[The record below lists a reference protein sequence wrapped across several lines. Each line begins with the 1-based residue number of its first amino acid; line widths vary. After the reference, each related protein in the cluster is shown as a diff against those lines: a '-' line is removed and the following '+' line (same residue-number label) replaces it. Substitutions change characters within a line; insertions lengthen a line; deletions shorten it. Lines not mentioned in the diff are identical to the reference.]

1 MFDINKILTDVKD
14 TQLKRLEEI
23 NHKIK
28 QEQLKMDPTGKSS
41 ANSFTTQLTNEVSK
55 YLKTFPG
62 NTPEPEP
69 EPEQAIEGDKR
80 DKGENGEKGKKE
92 TKKEKSNH
100 NNNKGITTLE
110 TSFKLPICYLEDK
123 DKRKINTNILND
135 LELLEVKND
144 DCIPMYETIFKPE
157 SIFSKKFVS
166 LWSRYYTTNVD
177 FLKESQTFYQSYV
190 NQYGCKLSEPL
201 RMILDDTSCNTSDN
215 NVNNYTYKPY
225 KPGDEGSSISTG
237 VIIFPHDVYN
247 TIDKLWLDIACDKNF
262 KQRFS
267 YIDFPMLDNL
277 NKSPVVMQLMSIY
290 NLTSP
295 VISLLSP
302 LILLFI
308 PFFLLKIQ
316 KSQVSM
322 STYITSLKTILSS
335 HPIGKV
341 FSLLDFSSMPWDKR
355 IYVLM
360 SVFFY
365 FIQVYQNV
373 MSCHRF
379 YKNMILIHKNIFILN
394 DYFRYTIRNMK
405 HVIQMSH
412 NLITY
417 REFTND
423 LKAKVQHLEKLCGV
437 FSKIKPFAFSF
448 KKFIEIGKLMK
459 LNYEIFVDH
468 DIKSCVDYSF
478 GFNGFYE
485 NIDHIKQ
492 MIDSSRINP
501 CVFIGDDDEDE
512 VGEVD
517 EVDEDKATT
526 IDEADELPEGEKG
539 EKGEKNKK
547 SKKNTSSMSSVSN
560 ISKVSKTSTKS
571 ANSSTNS
578 KHLTKK
584 HTSFTQLY
592 YPPHETPIKNDVV
605 INKKIIITGPNAAGK
620 TTIIKSTLMNI
631 ILSQQIGYG
640 FYDSASIRPYDY
652 LHSYL
657 NIPDTSGRD
666 SLFQAESRRCKDILD
681 SLEKENDK
689 RHFCIFDELYS
700 GTNPYE
706 AVASAYGYIDYL
718 STMKNVDLML
728 TTHYI
733 SLCNNLKTNKK
744 IKNYKMKVNVEE
756 DYNLKYLYKMER
768 GISKIKGGIKVL
780 YDLDYPKVIIE
791 NTKQLLMSM

>member
-1 MFDINKILTDVKD
+1 MFDINKILTDMKES
-14 TQLKRLEEI
+14 QLKKLEEI
-23 NHKIK
+23 NDKIK
-28 QEQLKMDPTGKSS
+28 QEQLKKDPSGKSS
-41 ANSFTTQLTNEVSK
+41 SNSFTMQLTNEVSK

-62 NTPEPEP
+62 NTPDQEPD
-69 EPEQAIEGDKR
+69 GDTE
-80 DKGENGEKGKKE
+80 KGEKQEKDQ
-92 TKKEKSNH
+92 KKEKSKY
-100 NNNKGITTLE
+100 NNKGISLPE
-110 TSFKLPICYLEDK
+110 TSFKLPICYLEDI
-123 DKRKINTNILND
+123 DKRQINPNILND
-135 LELLEVKND
+135 LELLETKND
-144 DCIPMYETIFKPE
+144 DSVPMYETIFKPE
-157 SIFSKKFVS
+157 STFSKRYVAI
-166 LWSRYYTTNVD
+166 WSRYYTTNVD

-201 RMILDDTSCNTSDN
+201 RMVLDDKNEYN
-215 NVNNYTYKPY
+215 YKPY
-225 KPGDEGSSISTG
+225 NTGDEKGTSANASSG
-237 VIIFPHDVYN
+237 VIIFPHDVYK
-247 TIDKLWLDIACDKNF
+247 TIDKLWIDIAGDKNF

-267 YIDFPMLDNL
+267 YIDFPMLDSL
-277 NKSPVVMQLMSIY
+277 NKSPAAMQLMSVY

-316 KSQVSM
+316 KSQVSL
-322 STYITSLKTILSS
+322 STYFTSLKTILSS

-355 IYVLM
+355 IYVIM

-373 MSCHRF
+373 MSCYRF

-405 HVIQMSH
+405 HVIKMSH

-423 LKAKVQHLEKLCGV
+423 LKAKMQHLEKLCGV
-437 FSKIKPFAFSF
+437 FSKIKPFAVNF
-448 KKFIEIGKLMK
+448 KKFTEIGQLMK

-501 CVFIGDDDEDE
+501 CVFIGDEDA
-512 VGEVD
+512 EVD
-517 EVDEDKATT
+517 EVDEVVEV
-526 IDEADELPEGEKG
+526 DEADELPEREKEEKG
-539 EKGEKNKK
+539 EKDNKNKK
-547 SKKNTSSMSSVSN
+547 SKKNTSN
-560 ISKVSKTSTKS
+560 ISKTSTKS
-571 ANSSTNS
+571 DKSSRSKSSTS
-578 KHLTKK
+578 SSTLKK
-584 HTSFTQLY
+584 HTSFKQLY
-592 YPPHETPIKNDVV
+592 YPHHETPIKNNVV

-640 FYDSASIRPYDY
+640 FYDSANIKPYDY

-666 SLFQAESRRCKDILD
+666 SLFQAESRRCKEILD

-718 STMKNVDLML
+718 SSMKNVDLML

-744 IKNYKMKVNVEE
+744 IKNYKMKVDVEE
-756 DYNLKYLYKMER
+756 DYNVKYLYKIEK

-780 YDLDYPKVIIE
+780 YDLEYPKEIIE

>member
-14 TQLKRLEEI
+14 AQLKKLEEI

-28 QEQLKMDPTGKSS
+28 QEQLKRDPTGKSQS
-41 ANSFTTQLTNEVSK
+41 SSFTMQLTNEVSN
-55 YLKTFPG
+55 YLKRFPVDQE
-62 NTPEPEP
+62 NKDKDENSENVHDNEPSKHDE
-69 EPEQAIEGDKR
+69 
-80 DKGENGEKGKKE
+80 KGEKN
-92 TKKEKSNH
+92 TKSKN
-100 NNNKGITTLE
+100 ITLLE
-110 TSFKLPICYLEDK
+110 TSFKLPICYLEDT
-123 DKRKINTNILND
+123 DKHQINSNILND
-135 LELLEVKND
+135 LELLESKND
-144 DCIPMYETIFKPE
+144 DCIPIYESIFKPE
-157 SIFSKKFVS
+157 SIFSKRYIA
-166 LWSRYYTTNVD
+166 LWSRYYTTNTE
-177 FLKESQTFYQSYV
+177 FLKDSQIFYKSYV
-190 NQYGCKLSEPL
+190 NQYGCKLNEPL
-201 RMILDDTSCNTSDN
+201 QMILGDKTDSANS
-215 NVNNYTYKPY
+215 YTYKPY
-225 KPGDEGSSISTG
+225 KVGDETTDTG

-247 TIDKLWLDIACDKNF
+247 TIDKLWIDIAGDKNF

-302 LILLFI
+302 VILLFI

-316 KSQVSM
+316 KSQISLASYM
-322 STYITSLKTILSS
+322 TSLKTILSS
-335 HPIGKV
+335 HPIGKI

-365 FIQVYQNV
+365 FIQVYQNI
-373 MSCHRF
+373 MSCHKF

-405 HVIQMSH
+405 HVIKMSN

-417 REFTND
+417 REFTNEI
-423 LKAKVQHLEKLCGV
+423 KAKVQHLENLCDV
-437 FSKIKPFAFSF
+437 FSKIKPFTFSF
-448 KKFIEIGKLMK
+448 KKFVEIGKLMK

-478 GFNGFYE
+478 GFNSFYE

-492 MIDSSRINP
+492 MIDSLRINP
-501 CVFIGDDDEDE
+501 CVFIEDEENEKNKDKGEGEDEDE
-512 VGEVD
+512 
-517 EVDEDKATT
+517 DK
-526 IDEADELPEGEKG
+526 DDLSEEEKR
-539 EKGEKNKK
+539 EKEEKEEKEEKNDK
-547 SKKNTSSMSSVSN
+547 SKKNISN
-560 ISKVSKTSTKS
+560 ISKTSTKS
-571 ANSSTNS
+571 DKSSRSKSSTCS
-578 KHLTKK
+578 STTKNN
-584 HTSFTQLY
+584 TSFKQLY
-592 YPPHETPIKNDVV
+592 YPPHESPIKNDVV

-640 FYDSASIRPYDY
+640 FYESANIKPYHY

-666 SLFQAESRRCKDILD
+666 SLFQAESRRCKEILD
-681 SLEKENDK
+681 SLEKESDK

-718 STMKNVDLML
+718 SSMKNVDLML

-744 IKNYKMKVNVEE
+744 IKNYKMKVSVEE
-756 DYNLKYLYKMER
+756 DYNVKYLYKLER
-768 GISKIKGGIKVL
+768 GVSKIKGGIKVL
-780 YDLDYPKVIIE
+780 YDLEYPKTIIE

>member
-1 MFDINKILTDVKD
+1 MFDINKILTDVKEA
-14 TQLKRLEEI
+14 QLKKLDEI
-23 NHKIK
+23 NNKIK
-28 QEQLKMDPTGKSS
+28 QEQLKIDPTGKSS
-41 ANSFTTQLTNEVSK
+41 ANSFTMQLTNEVSK

-62 NTPEPEP
+62 SKPEPSVEA
-69 EPEQAIEGDKR
+69 EK
-80 DKGENGEKGKKE
+80 GEKGDKGYKN
-92 TKKEKSNH
+92 KNK
-100 NNNKGITTLE
+100 NNKKNNTISTE

-123 DKRKINTNILND
+123 DKREINSNILND
-135 LELLEVKND
+135 LELLDVKND
-144 DCIPMYETIFKPE
+144 DCVPMYESIFKPE
-157 SIFSKKFVS
+157 SIFSKRYIA
-166 LWSRYYTTNVD
+166 LWARYYTTNVD
-177 FLKESQTFYQSYV
+177 FLKDSQSFYKSYT

-201 RMILDDTSCNTSDN
+201 RMIIDDKSGDT
-215 NVNNYTYKPY
+215 NNYIYKPY
-225 KPGDEGSSISTG
+225 KTDDETTNTRTSTGTG

-247 TIDKLWLDIACDKNF
+247 TIDKLWIDIAGDKNF

-267 YIDFPMLDNL
+267 YIDFPMLDSL

-322 STYITSLKTILSS
+322 STYITSLKTIFSS

-405 HVIQMSH
+405 HVIQISH

-423 LKAKVQHLEKLCGV
+423 IKAKMQHLEKLCDV
-437 FSKIKPFAFSF
+437 FSKIKPFSFSF

-478 GFNGFYE
+478 GFNAFYE
-485 NIDHIKQ
+485 NVDHIKQ

-501 CVFIGDDDEDE
+501 CVFIKDEEKEEEKDEEEKNEEEKDEEEKNEEEKDEDDLSE
-512 VGEVD
+512 HE
-517 EVDEDKATT
+517 KR
-526 IDEADELPEGEKG
+526 EKG
-539 EKGEKNKK
+539 EKDTKNKK
-547 SKKNTSSMSSVSN
+547 SKKNTSS
-560 ISKVSKTSTKS
+560 ISKTSTKS
-571 ANSSTNS
+571 DKSSKSKSSTS
-578 KHLTKK
+578 SSSLKK
-584 HTSFTQLY
+584 HTSFKQLY
-592 YPPHETPIKNDVV
+592 YPPYEIPIKNDVV

-640 FYDSASIRPYDY
+640 FYDSANINPYDY

-666 SLFQAESRRCKDILD
+666 SLFQAESRRCKEILD

-718 STMKNVDLML
+718 SSMKNVDLML

-744 IKNYKMKVNVEE
+744 IKNYKMKVGVEE
-756 DYNLKYLYKMER
+756 DYNMKYLYKLER
-768 GISKIKGGIKVL
+768 GVSKIKGGIKVL
-780 YDLDYPKVIIE
+780 YDLEYPQTIID

>member
-1 MFDINKILTDVKD
+1 MFDINKILTDVKEV
-14 TQLKRLEEI
+14 QLKKLEEI
-23 NHKIK
+23 NEKIK
-28 QEQLKMDPTGKSS
+28 KEQLKVDPTGKSS
-41 ANSFTTQLTNEVSK
+41 SSSFTMQLTNEVSK
-55 YLKTFPG
+55 YLKTFPV
-62 NTPEPEP
+62 
-69 EPEQAIEGDKR
+69 DKN
-80 DKGENGEKGKKE
+80 ETELEKDEKDEKE
-92 TKKEKSNH
+92 TKKQKSNH
-100 NNNKGITTLE
+100 TKKNIHSSE

-123 DKRKINTNILND
+123 DKREINSNILND
-135 LELLEVKND
+135 LELLEAKND
-144 DCIPMYETIFKPE
+144 DCVPMYETIFNPE

-166 LWSRYYTTNVD
+166 LWSRYYTTNIE
-177 FLKESQTFYQSYV
+177 FLKDSQTFYKSYV

-201 RMILDDTSCNTSDN
+201 RMVLDNKTPDTNG
-215 NVNNYTYKPY
+215 NNYTYIPY
-225 KPGDEGSSISTG
+225 KASDDAITGTG
-237 VIIFPHDVYN
+237 VVIFPHDVYD
-247 TIDKLWLDIACDKNF
+247 TIDKLWVDIAGDKNF

-267 YIDFPMLDNL
+267 YIDFPMLDSL

-316 KSQVSM
+316 KSQVSL
-322 STYITSLKTILSS
+322 STYMTSLKTILSS

-423 LKAKVQHLEKLCGV
+423 LKAKVQHLEKLCSV
-437 FSKIKPFAFSF
+437 FSNIKPFSFSF

-492 MIDSSRINP
+492 MIDSSRINA
-501 CVFIGDDDEDE
+501 CVFISDMDVGDDEEDA
-512 VGEVD
+512 D
-517 EVDEDKATT
+517 
-526 IDEADELPEGEKG
+526 DEAITETADESKEREKG

-547 SKKNTSSMSSVSN
+547 SKKNTSSMST
-560 ISKVSKTSTKS
+560 ISTISKTSSKT
-571 ANSSTNS
+571 ANSTTSS
-578 KHLTKK
+578 KHTNKK

-592 YPPHETPIKNDVV
+592 YPPHETPIKNNVV

-640 FYDSASIRPYDY
+640 FYDSANINPYDY

-666 SLFQAESRRCKDILD
+666 SLFQAESRRCKEILD

-756 DYNLKYLYKMER
+756 DYNIKYLYKLER
-768 GISKIKGGIKVL
+768 GVSKIKGGIKVL
-780 YDLDYPKVIIE
+780 YDLEYPQTIID

>member
-1 MFDINKILTDVKD
+1 MFDINKILTDMKES
-14 TQLKRLEEI
+14 QLKKLEEI
-23 NHKIK
+23 NDKIK
-28 QEQLKMDPTGKSS
+28 QEQLKKDPSSSGESS
-41 ANSFTTQLTNEVSK
+41 ANSFTMNLTNEVSK
-55 YLKTFPG
+55 YLKSFPC
-62 NTPEPEP
+62 NTTDQEPDGQTET
-69 EPEQAIEGDKR
+69 ETA
-80 DKGENGEKGKKE
+80 KGYKSTH
-92 TKKEKSNH
+92 TKKNIPSHK
-100 NNNKGITTLE
+100 
-110 TSFKLPICYLEDK
+110 TSFQLPICYLEDK
-123 DKRKINTNILND
+123 DKRKINSNILND
-135 LELLEVKND
+135 LELLEAKND
-144 DCIPMYETIFKPE
+144 NSVPMYETIFKPE
-157 SIFSKKFVS
+157 SIFSKRYVA
-166 LWSRYYTTNVD
+166 LWSHYYTTNVD

-201 RMILDDTSCNTSDN
+201 RMILDDKT
-215 NVNNYTYKPY
+215 NYTYKPY
-225 KPGDEGSSISTG
+225 KTGDEDASASASTG
-237 VIIFPHDVYN
+237 VIIFPHEVYA
-247 TIDKLWLDIACDKNF
+247 TIDKLWIDIAGDKNF

-267 YIDFPMLDNL
+267 YIDFPMLDSL
-277 NKSPVVMQLMSIY
+277 NKSPVAMQLMSIY

-316 KSQVSM
+316 KSQVSL
-322 STYITSLKTILSS
+322 STYIASLKTILSS

-341 FSLLDFSSMPWDKR
+341 FSLLDFSSMSWDKR

-417 REFTND
+417 RNFTND
-423 LKAKVQHLEKLCGV
+423 LKAKVQHLEKLCDV
-437 FSKIKPFAFSF
+437 FSKIKPFAVNF
-448 KKFIEIGKLMK
+448 KKFTEIGKLMK

-501 CVFIGDDDEDE
+501 CVFISDNEEEDE
-512 VGEVD
+512 
-517 EVDEDKATT
+517 
-526 IDEADELPEGEKG
+526 ELPEGEKG
-539 EKGEKNKK
+539 EKGERKKK
-547 SKKNTSSMSSVSN
+547 SKKNVSSMSS
-560 ISKVSKTSTKS
+560 ISKTSSKS
-571 ANSSTNS
+571 AKSSTSS
-578 KHLTKK
+578 KHSNKK
-584 HTSFTQLY
+584 HTSFKQLY
-592 YPPHETPIKNDVV
+592 YPHHETPTKNDVV

-640 FYDSASIRPYDY
+640 FYDSANINPYDY

-666 SLFQAESRRCKDILD
+666 SLFQAESRRCKEILD
-681 SLEKENDK
+681 SLEKESDK

-706 AVASAYGYIDYL
+706 AVASAYGYIGYL
-718 STMKNVDLML
+718 SIMKNVDLML

-733 SLCNNLKTNKK
+733 SLCDNLKTNKN
-744 IKNYKMKVNVEE
+744 IKNYKMKVDVEE
-756 DYNLKYLYKMER
+756 DYNVKYLYKLER

-780 YDLDYPKVIIE
+780 YDLEYPKTIIE